1 MNEYIHILF
10 NMATTVHLPGDL
22 LQSVDERAKELGISR
37 NRYIVRAL
45 KKAVA
50 EETTWSNEFLRMLD
64 TAAHDKEA
72 HREIDGLVVAIS
84 ARRTRKSA
92 PKL

>member
-1 MNEYIHILF
+1 MV
-10 NMATTVHLPGDL
+10 TQVHLRADL
-22 LQSVDERAKELGISR
+22 LQSVDERAQELGISR

-64 TAAHDKEA
+64 TAAHDKQT
-72 HREIDGLVVAIS
+72 HREIDGMVETIS
-84 ARRTRKSA
+84 EGRTTKGP

>member
-1 MNEYIHILF
+1 MV
-10 NMATTVHLPGDL
+10 TQVHLRADL
-22 LQSVDERAKELGISR
+22 LQSVDERAQELGISR

-64 TAAHDKEA
+64 TAAHDKQT
-72 HREIDGLVVAIS
+72 HREIDGMAETIS
-84 ARRTRKSA
+84 EGRTTKGP

>member
-1 MNEYIHILF
+1 
-10 NMATTVHLPGDL
+10 MATTVHLPGDL

-50 EETTWSNEFLRMLD
+50 EETSWSNEFLRMLD
-64 TAAHDKEA
+64 TAAHDKET
-72 HREIDGLVVAIS
+72 HREIDGMVEAIS
-84 ARRTRKSA
+84 AGRTRKRA

>member
-10 NMATTVHLPGDL
+10 IMATTVHLPGDL
-22 LQSVDERAKELGISR
+22 LQSVDERAHELGMSR

-64 TAAHDKEA
+64 TAAHDKET
-72 HREIDGLVVAIS
+72 HPEIDNMIEAIS
-84 ARRTRKSA
+84 RGRTRRNA

>member
-1 MNEYIHILF
+1 MV
-10 NMATTVHLPGDL
+10 TQVHLPTDL
-22 LQSVDERAKELGISR
+22 LQSIDERAQELGISR

-50 EETTWSNEFLRMLD
+50 EETTWSNEFLTMLD
-64 TAAHDKEA
+64 TAPHDKQT
-72 HREIDGLVVAIS
+72 HHEIDRMVETLSEG
-84 ARRTRKSA
+84 RTTKSP

>member
-22 LQSVDERAKELGISR
+22 LQSVDERAQELGISR

-64 TAAHDKEA
+64 TAAHDRET
-72 HREIDGLVVAIS
+72 HREIDRMNKAIS
-84 ARRTRKSA
+84 AGRTRKRA
-92 PKL
+92 PNL

>member
-50 EETTWSNEFLRMLD
+50 EETTWSNEFLKMLD

-72 HREIDGLVVAIS
+72 QREIDGMVVAIS
-84 ARRTRKSA
+84 ARRTRKGA